1 MFINQ
6 TVEKLHTMRLTGMA
20 EAVSE
25 LLENPELRELSFEE
39 RLAWLVDR
47 HWMWRE
53 NRSLKRRLTNAK
65 LRDRQASIEAID
77 FRRPRGLDRS
87 QIRSL
92 ANCDWVARHHNLI
105 IGGPC
110 GVGKSFLACALAH
123 KAIRERYT
131 ALYVRQPQL
140 FRDLARARADGS
152 LEKRLNQLARVDVL
166 IVDDWLM
173 APLGEGERRDFLEIA
188 EDRYNTRSTILTS
201 QIPVAQWHEQIG
213 DPTFADSIL
222 DRLVHNAHR
231 IELTGESMRKA
242 RAKTH
247 TTQE

>member
-6 TVEKLHTMRLTGMA
+6 TLEKLHEMRLTGMA

-25 LLENPELRELSFEE
+25 LLENPELSELSFEE

-53 NRSLKRRLTNAK
+53 NRSLKRRLSQAK
-65 LRDRQASIEAID
+65 LRDREASIEAID

-92 ANCDWVARHHNLI
+92 SNCDWVARHHNLI
-105 IGGPC
+105 ISGP
-110 GVGKSFLACALAH
+110 
-123 KAIRERYT
+123 
-131 ALYVRQPQL
+131 YVRQSQL

-152 LEKRLNQLARVDVL
+152 LEKRFRQLARVEVL
-166 IVDDWLM
+166 IVDDWAM
-173 APLGEGERRDFLEIA
+173 APLGENERRDFLEIA

-231 IELTGESMRKA
+231 IQLSGESMRKA
-242 RAKTH
+242 
-247 TTQE
+247 TTITNTSKE

>member
-6 TVEKLHTMRLTGMA
+6 TVDKLHEMRLTGMA
-20 EAVSE
+20 EALTE
-25 LLENPELRELSFEE
+25 LLENPDLAELSFEE

-53 NRSLKRRLTNAK
+53 NRSLKRRLTQAK
-65 LRDRQASIEAID
+65 LRDRQASIEALD
-77 FRRPRGLDRS
+77 FRQPRGLDRS
-87 QIRSL
+87 QILSL
-92 ANCDWVARHHNLI
+92 ASCDWVARHHNLI
-105 IGGPC
+105 ITGPC
-110 GVGKSFLACALAH
+110 GVGKSFLACALAE

-131 ALYVRQPQL
+131 ALYVRQPPL

-152 LEKRLNQLARVDVL
+152 LEKRLRQLARVDVL

-173 APLGEGERRDFLEIA
+173 APLGESERRDFLEIA
-188 EDRYNTRSTILTS
+188 EDRYHTRSTILTS
-201 QIPVAQWHEQIG
+201 QIPLSQWHEQIG

-231 IELTGESMRKA
+231 LELQGESMRKA
-242 RAKTH
+242 QAQ
-247 TTQE
+247 TTLTSE